1 MAVAV
6 SWNAVSP
13 REPASGKPTEW
24 ITRALEFRTRVAGP
38 RIPLLWILFFAR
50 CDLRIQI
57 RFVPGRFLHP
67 RTVWFGSCVNWPYR
81 ISGRNIAY
89 VVFLISYIIIF
100 LYIILIYIIIYIYL
114 YIYFLYYL
122 YIFLFIYIFEFY
134 NILNILKFHVYS
146 FLSKTYRKELLE
158 VFRISIEC
166 RTKFN
171 YLCAVTLIP
180 ILI

>member
-67 RTVWFGSCVNWPYR
+67 RTVWFGSRVNWPYR

-89 VVFLISYIIIF
+89 VAFLISYIIIF

-114 YIYFLYYL
+114 YIYISYIIYIYFYL
-122 YIFLFIYIFEFY
+122 YIFLNFIIFWIFWNFTFTLSYRKRAEKNYWKFFEFRS
-134 NILNILKFHVYS
+134 NVEQN
-146 FLSKTYRKELLE
+146 
-158 VFRISIEC
+158 SII
-166 RTKFN
+166 
-171 YLCAVTLIP
+171 YAL
-180 ILI
+180 